1 MQTRLTQMLGIEHP
15 ILSAPMAFAAGG
27 KLAAAVSGAGGLGM
41 IGGGYGDASWLEQE
55 FADAGSARVGCGF
68 ITWSLAQKPQLLE
81 LVLAH
86 APVGVMLSFG
96 NLTSFAQQIK
106 ATGTR
111 LICQVQTLELAR
123 EAVAAGADVIVAQG
137 AEAGGHG
144 AVRAT
149 FTLVPEL
156 ADYLSVAAPDTV
168 LVAAGGIGDGRG
180 LAAALMLGA
189 DGVLIGTRFLASTEA
204 LIAQSLQA
212 AVLAADGD
220 STIRTRVVD
229 IARRIEWPEA
239 ITGRVLKTRFT
250 MDWHGRE
257 AKLSEPAI
265 LKHEEIRYRNA
276 LNAGDVDN
284 ASVFAGE
291 AVGLIRDIAPAGDIL
306 HRIVRQ
312 AEDLL
317 GREVEMTS
325 TITR

>member
-15 ILSAPMAFAAGG
+15 ILSAPLAFAGGG

-41 IGGGYGDASWLEQE
+41 IGGGYGDAGWLDRE
-55 FADAGSARVGCGF
+55 FAEAGDARVGCGF

-81 LVLAH
+81 LVLEH
-86 APVGVMLSFG
+86 APFGIMLSFG
-96 NLTSFAQQIK
+96 SPTSFAQQIK
-106 ATGTR
+106 ATATR
-111 LICQVQTLELAR
+111 LICQVQTLAMAR

-137 AEAGGHG
+137 AEGGGHG
-144 AVRAT
+144 IGRAT
-149 FTLVPEL
+149 FTLVPEI
-156 ADYLSVAAPDTV
+156 ADYLSGTAPDTV

-204 LIAQSLQA
+204 LVAQGLHA

-229 IARRIEWPEA
+229 IARRIDWPEP

-257 AKLSEPAI
+257 ATLSEPAI
-265 LKHEEIRYRNA
+265 LEREETRYRNA
-276 LNAGDVDN
+276 VNAGDIDN
-284 ASVFAGE
+284 AAVFAGE
-291 AVGLIRDIAPAGDIL
+291 VVGLIHDIAPAGDIL
-306 HRIVRQ
+306 HRIVRE

-317 GREVEMTS
+317 GRAAKAPNS
-325 TITR
+325 LSG